1 MAITGFSAVLYYGIF
16 ASVTGGYVPY
26 RVKNWWLV
34 VFHLYLFLSFIIL
47 PLIIAL
53 VSSHISIHTN
63 LQPPSEAQIHI
74 KCSLSLTMMWNHNIL
89 TCTTSIHNEHTLFLF
104 LPLLTA
110 WKLTPSH
117 SMLINREFNPFHP
130 C

>member
-26 RVKNWWLV
+26 RVKNWWLA

-53 VSSHISIHTN
+53 VRSIP
-63 LQPPSEAQIHI
+63 LPSPFLYFTSKI
-74 KCSLSLTMMWNHNIL
+74 CS
-89 TCTTSIHNEHTLFLF
+89 
-104 LPLLTA
+104 
-110 WKLTPSH
+110 
-117 SMLINREFNPFHP
+117 
-130 C
+130 